1 MSIYKDFCDEKFD
14 DKGRLV
20 GFDIKYKDDFNFG
33 YDVVDRIAAE
43 EPDKRAVV
51 WCNTEGE
58 EHIFS
63 FKDMS
68 VLSNKAANVYK
79 AYGIGKGDRVMTVL
93 KRRYEY
99 WYTSVA
105 LHKLGAVMVP
115 VTHMLTEKDLEY
127 RIKAAGIKAVVAVDD
142 KEVCKKLQNVK
153 NTCRELETVFT
164 VKPSQLAGT
173 DFIDLSAAVEK
184 ADSSFERVDVKA
196 LDPMAVYFTSGTT
209 GQPKGVMHNNT
220 YPLAHIITAKYWQ
233 GAEENGL
240 HFTMAE
246 TGWAKT
252 SWGKIYGQW
261 LVGSAV
267 MIFDFDNFDP
277 RQVEGVINK
286 YQVTTFCAPPTI
298 YRYMVKKNISGLKS
312 LKKAVTAG
320 EALSADIFRKF
331 KELTGKHLV
340 EGFGQTET
348 TLLLADF
355 DADESKIGALG
366 KPSPMYD
373 VHLVDEDGNEVPV
386 GENGEIVIIPPTD
399 KKQIGVFSGYYD
411 NPAMYDY
418 VWRGGVYHTGDLARA
433 DEDGYFWFQGRID
446 DVIKTGGYRVGP
458 FEVESVLSEHPAV
471 LECSV
476 VGVPDESRGQII
488 RADVVL
494 APGFEASRELNR
506 EIKEF
511 CNTRMAEYKWIK
523 IIEFVAE
530 LPKTISGKTIKK
542 RVKN

>member
-1 MSIYKDFCDEKFD
+1 MSIYKEFCDEKFD
-14 DKGRLV
+14 DNGRLV
-20 GFDIKYKDDFNFG
+20 GFDIKYKEDFNFG

-63 FKDMS
+63 FRDMS
-68 VLSNKAANVYK
+68 VLSNKAANVFK

-142 KEVCKKLQNVK
+142 KEVCEKLQNVK
-153 NTCRELETVFT
+153 NTCTELETVFT
-164 VKPSQLAGT
+164 VKEAQLAGT
-173 DFIDLSAAVEK
+173 DFVDLSAEVEK

-233 GAEENGL
+233 GAEEDGL

-277 RQVEGVINK
+277 RQVESVINK

-298 YRYMVKKNISGLKS
+298 YRYMVKKNISGLKC

-331 KELTGKHLV
+331 KELTGMHLV

-386 GENGEIVIIPPTD
+386 GENGEIVIIPPAD

-494 APGFEASRELNR
+494 APGFEASKGLNK

>member
-1 MSIYKDFCDEKFD
+1 MSIYKDFCNEKFD

-33 YDVVDRIAAE
+33 YDVVDRIAAQ

-58 EHIFS
+58 ERIFT

-68 VLSNKAANVYK
+68 ILSNKAANVYK
-79 AYGIGKGDRVMTVL
+79 SYGITKGDRVMTVL

-142 KEVCKKLQNVK
+142 KEVCRKLKNVK
-153 NTCRELETVFT
+153 SVCDELKTVFT
-164 VKPSQLAGT
+164 VKPPQLEGT
-173 DFIDLSAAVEK
+173 DFIDLSAEVER

-277 RQVEGVINK
+277 RQVESVINK

-331 KELTGKHLV
+331 KELTGMHLV

-373 VHLVDEDGNEVPV
+373 VHLIDEDGNEVPV
-386 GENGEIVIIPPTD
+386 GENGEIVIIPPAD

-494 APGFEASRELNR
+494 APGFVASRELNK

-542 RVKN
+542 RIKN